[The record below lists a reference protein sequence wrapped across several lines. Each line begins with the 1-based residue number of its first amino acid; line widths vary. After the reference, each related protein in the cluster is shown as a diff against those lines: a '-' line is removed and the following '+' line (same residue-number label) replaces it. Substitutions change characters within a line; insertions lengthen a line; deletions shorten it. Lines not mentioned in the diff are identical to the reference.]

1 MTLTRSLAAFLA
13 IGSLV
18 GTAAVAEARARPRE
32 RHGPERGVDSLNQ
45 PIVQRTDYVLD
56 LSARDDGL
64 SAVERARLGAWFSSL
79 GVGYGDR
86 IFVDEPYG
94 PGPARLDVAR
104 VAAEYGLL
112 VGDGAPVLAGEVEP
126 GMARVIVSRSIA
138 YVPGCP
144 NWKASG
150 PSSTSA
156 NYGCATNSNLA
167 AMIADPIDLVLGQA
181 GTGTDATT
189 AAKAIKVYR
198 EAPPTG
204 SKGLKEQSSR
214 GQ

>member
-1 MTLTRSLAAFLA
+1 MTLPRSLAALLA
-13 IGSLV
+13 IGTLF
-18 GTAAVAEARARPRE
+18 GTAATADARPRD

-45 PIVQRTDYVLD
+45 PVVERTDYVLD

-64 SAVERARLGAWFSSL
+64 SALERARLGAWFGSL

-86 IFVDEPYG
+86 IFVEEPYG

-104 VAAEYGLL
+104 VAAAYGLL
-112 VGDGAPVLAGEVEP
+112 VSDGAPVLAGEVAP
-126 GMARVIVSRSIA
+126 GTARVIVSRSMA
-138 YVPGCP
+138 YVPNCP
-144 NWKASG
+144 NWRPTG
-150 PSSTSA
+150 PSSTSS
-156 NYGCATNSNLA
+156 NYGCAINSNLA

-204 SKGLKEQSSR
+204 AKGLKEQSSR

>member
-1 MTLTRSLAAFLA
+1 MTLNRSLAAFLA
-13 IGSLV
+13 IGTFI
-18 GTAAVAEARARPRE
+18 GTAAVADARPRE

-45 PIVQRTDYVLD
+45 PVVERSDYVLEVA
-56 LSARDDGL
+56 ARDDGL
-64 SAVERARLGAWFSSL
+64 SAVERARLGAWFSSINI
-79 GVGYGDR
+79 GYGDR
-86 IFVDEPYG
+86 IFVEEPYG
-94 PGPARLDVAR
+94 PGPARVDVAR

-112 VGDGAPVLAGEVEP
+112 VSDGAPVLAGEAEP

-144 NWKASG
+144 NWRPAG
-150 PSSTSA
+150 PSSTSS
-156 NYGCATNSNLA
+156 NYGCAINSNLA
-167 AMIADPIDLVLGQA
+167 AMVADPIDLVLGQA

-204 SKGLKEQSSR
+204 AKGLKEQSSK